1 MNRDLIIFVKNPVLG
16 RAKTR
21 LAASIGDEAALKAYL
36 QLLSYTKQVVDEL
49 DVQKSVWYSSEP
61 EANDLWN
68 IGNYFKKKQQGK
80 DLGKKMSYA
89 FESTFRENQADAVVI
104 IGSDCAELKPE
115 HLNEAF
121 EVLRSTDVVL
131 GPAKDG
137 GYYLLGMRQ
146 FVPELFNAIAWSTS
160 DVAKQTLDAAE
171 KKELSYKLLEELSD
185 VDTEEDWKKVK
196 HRLPKL

>member
-104 IGSDCAELKPE
+104 IGSDCGTK
-115 HLNEAF
+115 
-121 EVLRSTDVVL
+121 T
-131 GPAKDG
+131 
-137 GYYLLGMRQ
+137 
-146 FVPELFNAIAWSTS
+146 
-160 DVAKQTLDAAE
+160 
-171 KKELSYKLLEELSD
+171 
-185 VDTEEDWKKVK
+185 
-196 HRLPKL
+196 